1 MKVEL
6 TTDPEGRY
14 VGPLLTMSLPT
25 SDDGYVEEGELGL
38 TGGNLYIVIDGKE
51 YGSLWF
57 HERDGQPQIT
67 LGQFVAEDQH
77 MWDERNPITE
87 PVKYD
92 EEEQ

>member
-6 TTDPEGRY
+6 TTDPEGRH

-25 SDDGYVEEGELGL
+25 SNDGYVEEGDLGL
-38 TGGNLYIVIDGKE
+38 SGGNLYIIIDGKE

-57 HERDGQPQIT
+57 HERDGQPEIA
-67 LGQFVAEDQH
+67 LGQFVDEAL

-92 EEEQ
+92 EEEA

>member
-25 SDDGYVEEGELGL
+25 SNDGYVEEGDLGL
-38 TGGNLYIVIDGKE
+38 SGGNLYIIIDGKE

-57 HERDGQPQIT
+57 HERDGQPEIA
-67 LGQFVAEDQH
+67 LGQFVDEAL

-92 EEEQ
+92 EEEA